1 MANFLDNLT
10 KKGDEVYITVSA
22 AGGLEMI
29 LKDSESGGIKS
40 YAQMA
45 LDYNEMQREFV
56 NFEDFKNAIDKLAQA
71 TGATMKGAT
80 VRMTMPLVW
89 FGYKDNLP
97 MLLDN
102 TAVTNTILGELE
114 QTYIFKKRDPIPYW
128 FEALNINGEQ
138 TETKSVFYTAI
149 QNDVAEK
156 LESYFKE
163 LGAEL
168 VKIGCS
174 LIEELKGL
182 NQAGIASDELMSGSR
197 WQLMIINNTGFQMYG
212 MFGSRII
219 ESYEEPLP
227 IRTYED
233 NEIYSEI
240 GNAAQISLMSSE
252 AQTLVILSETDL
264 VSAELLSK
272 NLQFKGTIKVVDD
285 NKFKQEPI
293 TELSLNISPE
303 NRIKITLGMIGLVSP
318 EIEGAIRLNFLNT
331 ADNEEEEEG
340 DATLSIPLGNGQ
352 YIVLTPEKATI
363 LTGILMLAV
372 AILIGGVFLISLT
385 LKNNVQDQTN
395 KLNNQITDLDNQ
407 IKTLTAKENEAN
419 TGFDPIATIE
429 EVLKVN
435 RTKIIAYSALGISI
449 PKNIYLTYFVIG
461 NNGSLNVKG
470 CAKTV
475 EDVYIF
481 FKNLKDSVPN
491 SNLRLNKLDLRAG
504 SLDALINDSVSQFD
518 NAPYAFEITNMDPG
532 QLALFGLLPAGA
544 QKKEEKP
551 KEPEKQKRLTI
562 QERRDMGEEG

>member
-1 MANFLDNLT
+1 MAV
-10 KKGDEVYITVSA
+10 EASA
-22 AGGLEMI
+22 
-29 LKDSESGGIKS
+29 
-40 YAQMA
+40 Q
-45 LDYNEMQREFV
+45 
-56 NFEDFKNAIDKLAQA
+56 
-71 TGATMKGAT
+71 
-80 VRMTMPLVW
+80 
-89 FGYKDNLP
+89 
-97 MLLDN
+97 
-102 TAVTNTILGELE
+102 EL
-114 QTYIFKKRDPIPYW
+114 
-128 FEALNINGEQ
+128 
-138 TETKSVFYTAI
+138 
-149 QNDVAEK
+149 
-156 LESYFKE
+156 
-163 LGAEL
+163 
-168 VKIGCS
+168 
-174 LIEELKGL
+174 
-182 NQAGIASDELMSGSR
+182 
-197 WQLMIINNTGFQMYG
+197 NN
-212 MFGSRII
+212 
-219 ESYEEPLP
+219 
-227 IRTYED
+227 
-233 NEIYSEI
+233 N
-240 GNAAQISLMSSE
+240 
-252 AQTLVILSETDL
+252 V
-264 VSAELLSK
+264 
-272 NLQFKGTIKVVDD
+272 
-285 NKFKQEPI
+285 KQEPI